1 MSIYR
6 AVSPIVATI
15 LLILISIVAGVVLWL
30 WISGFLTQ
38 SPPTQQAMFERIK
51 IDAVKIDTSKNQITI
66 YVRNFGGS
74 DVIVSS
80 AYIYD
85 VGNILIEALN
95 ISSISIPPNS
105 VKPITTKYTPDYFVG
120 KSGYS
125 FILKVVTSNGVEASY
140 VFVWP

>member
-15 LLILISIVAGVVLWL
+15 LLILISVAAGVALWL

-38 SPPTQQAMFERIK
+38 MPASQQAMFERIK
-51 IDAVKIDTSKNQITI
+51 IDAVKIDTSSNKIII
-66 YVRNFGGS
+66 YVRNLGGS
-74 DVIVSS
+74 EVIISS

-85 VGNILIEALN
+85 VGNVLIEALN
-95 ISSISIPPNS
+95 ISSTSIPPNN
-105 VKPITTKYTPDYFVG
+105 VKPIVTVYTPKYFVG

-125 FILKVVTSNGVEASY
+125 FIIKVVTSNGVEASY
-140 VFVWP
+140 IFVWP